1 MIRRANEADLEGILK
16 LQAANQRSAGGSLSA
31 SISPANLLEMV
42 RTMPVIVA
50 LASDKVVGFLII
62 STAAMNAGLPII
74 QDMLRAYPIDAETF
88 ISGPICISADMRGK
102 GIAKELFRELGR
114 IQSRNSMH
122 LLHPA
127 RQLLLLAS
135 THQNRLEGNG
145 AFHLQPDRSRHPH
158 LYGLIHSLINNY
170 ESGAAQRQ

>member
-1 MIRRANEADLEGILK
+1 MFKISSTENLMIRRANEADLEGILK

-31 SISPANLLEMV
+31 SISPANLMEMV

-114 IQSRNSMH
+114 IRPGIRCICFIRRDNLSS
-122 LLHPA
+122 
-127 RQLLLLAS
+127 LLAH
-135 THQNRLEGNG
+135 TKIGWKEMGHFIFNQTDH
-145 AFHLQPDRSRHPH
+145 AI
-158 LYGLIHSLINNY
+158 LIY
-170 ESGAAQRQ
+170 TA